1 MGVDHRSS
9 KSSTNPLPTNNFYF
23 PHNFSA
29 KSDLPALQSAQIQ
42 LGAFIMVVILV
53 FQKNLLKRDL
63 LTTLA
68 LLPYA
73 PQDYS
78 SRTMARR
85 TLTFVYSRI
94 KGYFKS
100 TESFRLKP
108 PLLRMCNIMI
118 KLLILLDLLT
128 LSSTFILL
136 SESHSK
142 TSQRNSRGR

>member
-1 MGVDHRSS
+1 MVMGVDHRSS
-9 KSSTNPLPTNNFYF
+9 KSSTNPLPANNFYF
-23 PHNFSA
+23 PHTFSA
-29 KSDLPALQSAQIQ
+29 KSDLPAPQP
-42 LGAFIMVVILV
+42 GAFIMVVILV
-53 FQKNLLKRDL
+53 FWKNLLKRDL